1 VGFPQRGAKGTRL
14 VTTTVGGP
22 KLQSVV
28 KPTDIR
34 TIRTEAS
41 RKSKTRQVVNMGIKW
56 RTQKEVRLL
65 NAAWQRR
72 SELAVDE
79 MVLNDEDVQSL
90 RGGFYFLVDLQPLGG
105 WKGKGWAIL
114 WSDLSD
120 IDAWYFTSRADAER
134 EWNPARETAAQG
146 VIPDG

>member
-1 VGFPQRGAKGTRL
+1 
-14 VTTTVGGP
+14 
-22 KLQSVV
+22 
-28 KPTDIR
+28 
-34 TIRTEAS
+34 
-41 RKSKTRQVVNMGIKW
+41 MGIKW